1 MGLRPNPNPSP
12 NPNPHPNPNPNPN
25 RNPNPNPIPNQVLR
39 DEWGFGGLVVSDW
52 LGTNERVRA
61 CEHGL
66 TLTLTLT
73 LT

>member
-1 MGLRPNPNPSP
+1 M
-12 NPNPHPNPNPNPN
+12 
-25 RNPNPNPIPNQVLR
+25 LR

-66 TLTLTLT
+66 TLTPTLTPTLALTLT
-73 LT
+73 LSRSARVSMG